1 MSSANYDWVKL
12 ESPQD
17 YKFFACVVAE
27 KLRNNNFKSNWRE
40 AFLKTLL
47 EELKPVCSFRA
58 YERIEKL
65 VHLLRCSSTK

>member
-1 MSSANYDWVKL
+1 MTTNFDWVKL
-12 ESPQD
+12 ETQND

-27 KLRNNNFKSNWRE
+27 KLRNVNFKAAWRE

-47 EELKPVCSFRA
+47 EEIKPVCTFRT

-65 VHLLRCSSTK
+65 VKNF